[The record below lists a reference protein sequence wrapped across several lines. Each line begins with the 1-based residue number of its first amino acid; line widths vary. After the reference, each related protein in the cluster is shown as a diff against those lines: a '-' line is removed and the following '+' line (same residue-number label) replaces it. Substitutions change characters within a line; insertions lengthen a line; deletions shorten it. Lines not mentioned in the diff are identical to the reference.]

1 MQFPDGRSRIPLRMI
16 VLLALAHSAFAGGRL
31 ALTLL
36 AVHLHASPLAIG
48 VLMSLLMVV
57 PMFIAVP
64 VGRWADR
71 VGFHLPTWLGLAMQV
86 TASVLVAVWPMLPV
100 MAVASVLVGSGY
112 MLAHVAV
119 NNAIGQA
126 SGLAGR
132 AQAFGAMAL
141 GFSISG
147 LAGPMVTGIAIDHL
161 GDRLAVALLVLP
173 VLASAALMLWPQR
186 MPTYAAEAPQRAA
199 SSGVR
204 DLLRDEPL
212 RMSLIVGA
220 AISVGFDLFTFL
232 MPLHGARNGF
242 SASAI
247 GFVVGA
253 FGAGSFAVRL
263 AIPWLVRTLDEWRL
277 LGIALAL
284 TAGCYLL
291 FPFTHSLWTMLP
303 LAFALGVVLGC
314 GQPLGMSL
322 VHRNAPA
329 ARTGEAVGL
338 RSTIGRMSQTLMPL
352 LSGAV
357 GAAAGLVPVF
367 WATALLLAGGS
378 WYARKARLLLVRRC

>member
-1 MQFPDGRSRIPLRMI
+1 MPLRMI
-16 VLLALAHSAFAGGRL
+16 VMLALAHSAFAGGRL
-31 ALTLL
+31 ALTLG
-36 AVHLHASPLAIG
+36 AVHQHASPLAVG
-48 VLMSLLMVV
+48 VIMSLLMVV
-57 PMFIAVP
+57 PMFVAVP
-64 VGRWADR
+64 IGRWADR
-71 VGFHLPTWLGLAMQV
+71 IGFHLPTWLALVMVGTGAALVALWPLLPVLAL
-86 TASVLVAVWPMLPV
+86 ASVLI
-100 MAVASVLVGSGY
+100 GSGY

-132 AQAFGAMAL
+132 ARAFAGMAL

-147 LAGPMVTGIAIDHL
+147 LAGPLFTGLAIDHL
-161 GDRLAVALLVLP
+161 GDRLAAGLLVLP
-173 VLASAALMLWPQR
+173 VLGSAALMVWPHR
-186 MPTYAAEAPQRAA
+186 MPTYASDAPPRPA
-199 SSGVR
+199 SSRVT
-204 DLLRDEPL
+204 DLLHDAPL
-212 RMSLIVGA
+212 RTSLIVGA

-232 MPLHGARNGF
+232 MPLHGARHGF

-247 GFVVGA
+247 GFAVGA
-253 FGAGSFAVRL
+253 FGTGSFVVRL

-284 TAGCYLL
+284 TAGCYLI
-291 FPFTHSLWTMLP
+291 FPFATSLIATLP
-303 LAFALGVVLGC
+303 LAFVLGMVLGC

-322 VHRNAPA
+322 VHRNAPPE
-329 ARTGEAVGL
+329 RTGEAVGL
-338 RSTIGRMSQTLMPL
+338 RSTIGSMSQTLMPL

-378 WYARKARLLLVRRC
+378 WYARKAARASRAER